1 MVCVPCFLIPF
12 LLFLWRFIQPYV
24 LRIWNPFEKKDG
36 ENKST
41 TDISECSLFAS
52 CPCLKKK
59 ENGETAETVTST
71 DTATV
76 ADGQPQEVTAG
87 DNPDTKKSQ

>member
-41 TDISECSLFAS
+41 DLADCSLFAS

-59 ENGETAETVTST
+59 DN
-71 DTATV
+71 
-76 ADGQPQEVTAG
+76 G
-87 DNPDTKKSQ
+87 DNAKLTDPAEANCASQKVAAGANDGDSKKSQ